1 MSKITNSIL
10 SSDNDSRVNFYDKVE
25 KHIQSLN
32 YKFQE
37 KTVIKEEMKKKI
49 FRCLSNKYSEEF
61 DGRFKSWC
69 RMSFSIRK
77 IGLQSILCDSKTNK
91 PILIY

>member
-1 MSKITNSIL
+1 MMSKITNSIL

-37 KTVIKEEMKKKI
+37 RQGLKKKWKRKFFDVYQI
-49 FRCLSNKYSEEF
+49 NILKNLMRDSNHGVECLLVFEKLVYNLF
-61 DGRFKSWC
+61 FA
-69 RMSFSIRK
+69 
-77 IGLQSILCDSKTNK
+77 ILKQIN
-91 PILIY
+91 LF

>member
-25 KHIQSLN
+25 KHIQFLN

-37 KTVIKEEMKKKI
+37 RQGLKKI
-49 FRCLSNKYSEEF
+49 
-61 DGRFKSWC
+61 
-69 RMSFSIRK
+69 
-77 IGLQSILCDSKTNK
+77 
-91 PILIY
+91 